1 MTCHNVKVKTKISS
15 LKGKLGLKQQ
25 IQSQLGA
32 KLFRDIHA
40 DHVSKSGGL
49 WKKQFYH
56 WLLRSPNQEHL

>member
-49 WKKQFYH
+49 
-56 WLLRSPNQEHL
+56 